1 MWKKTSNASI
11 IRSTSIDNKT
21 LLHQRVSISTKIIFD
36 LFDFGVNV
44 SCSKRLRSS
53 DSGKFNYCM
62 QYSTS
67 VWHRVSTIS
76 FSNVNPFLANAVIT
90 YPQKTLQSF
99 SSVFLGSI
107 KRIFLVRIFSYSDWI
122 RTRITPN
129 TYTIHAVKA
138 KVIIPFE
145 ATIFILQHVKTE
157 NNISLQIYSG
167 YIKGNIDLKWIKK
180 Q

>member
-90 YPQKTLQSF
+90 YPQKILQSF
-99 SSVFLGSI
+99 FFCVFREYKTNFSGPY
-107 KRIFLVRIFSYSDWI
+107 FLVFGLNTDQNNSQYVHNSCSEGQSNYSIWSHNFHFAARENGKQYIFA
-122 RTRITPN
+122 N
-129 TYTIHAVKA
+129 
-138 KVIIPFE
+138 
-145 ATIFILQHVKTE
+145 LQWVYKRE
-157 NNISLQIYSG
+157 YWLEMN
-167 YIKGNIDLKWIKK
+167 
-180 Q
+180 